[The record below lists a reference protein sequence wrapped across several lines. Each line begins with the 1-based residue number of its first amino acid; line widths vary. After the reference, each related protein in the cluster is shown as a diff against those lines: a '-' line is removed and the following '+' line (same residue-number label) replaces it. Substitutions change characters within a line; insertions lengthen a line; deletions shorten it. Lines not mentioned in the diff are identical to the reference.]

1 MPRIRLVAARALND
15 RVTHF
20 VFEAPFAH
28 EAGQYV
34 AVSAAIRGAPAKRY
48 YSIASPPR
56 SDGRIELCVQ
66 TEGEFGSHLKGLRS
80 GAELDCSE
88 PAGRMRLLDAERPA
102 VYFAAG
108 TGIAPMRAIL
118 LSQLD
123 AAPRT
128 SATLVLGGRRPDDL
142 LYREEFE
149 ALRSS
154 HVAFT
159 LLPTVS
165 GGDADWDGLRGR
177 VTAHVDR
184 AIAGRDGLDAY
195 FCGPPEM
202 VSELRARLAAAGVPD
217 ERQGFER
224 Y

>member
-1 MPRIRLVAARALND
+1 MSRIRLVAARALND

-34 AVSAAIRGAPAKRY
+34 ALSAAIDGAPVKRY

-56 SDGRIELCVQ
+56 SDGRIELCVR
-66 TEGEFGSHLKGLRS
+66 TEGDFGSHLKGLRS
-80 GAELDCSE
+80 GAELDSSA

-108 TGIAPMRAIL
+108 TGVAPMRAIL
-118 LSQLD
+118 LSQLA
-123 AAPRT
+123 AAPRA
-128 SATLVLGGRRPDDL
+128 SATLVLGGRRQDDL

-149 ALRSS
+149 ALRSR
-154 HVAFT
+154 HAAFT

-184 AIAGRDGLDAY
+184 VIAGRDGVDAY

-202 VSELRARLAAAGVPD
+202 VSELRARVAAAGIPD

>member
-20 VFEAPFAH
+20 VFEAPFGH

-34 AVSAAIRGAPAKRY
+34 AVSAAIHGAPVKRY

-56 SDGRIELCVQ
+56 NDGRIELCVR

-80 GAELDCSE
+80 GAELECSE

-108 TGIAPMRAIL
+108 TGVAPMRAIL
-118 LSQLD
+118 LAQLA
-123 AAPRT
+123 AAPDA
-128 SATLVLGGRRPDDL
+128 SATLVLGGRRRDDL
-142 LYREEFE
+142 LYLDEFKTLCIRH
-149 ALRSS
+149 A
-154 HVAFT
+154 AFT
-159 LLPTVS
+159 LLPTIS
-165 GGDADWDGLRGR
+165 GDDADWDGLRGR

-184 AIAGRDGLDAY
+184 VIAGRDGLDAY

-202 VSELRARLAAAGVPD
+202 VSALRARLAAAGVPD

>member
-34 AVSAAIRGAPAKRY
+34 AVSAAIRDAPAKRY

-154 HVAFT
+154 HVALT

>member
-1 MPRIRLVAARALND
+1 MSRIRLVSARALND

-34 AVSAAIRGAPAKRY
+34 AVSAAIRGAPVKRY

-56 SDGRIELCVQ
+56 SDGRIELCMQ
-66 TEGEFGSHLKGLRS
+66 TEGGFGSHLKGLPS
-80 GAELDCSE
+80 GTELDCSE

-108 TGIAPMRAIL
+108 TGIAPLRAIL
-118 LSQLD
+118 LAQLA
-123 AAPRT
+123 AAPDA
-128 SATLVLGGRRPDDL
+128 SATLVLGGRGRDDL
-142 LYREEFE
+142 LYLDEFE
-149 ALRSS
+149 ALHMR
-154 HVAFT
+154 HAAFT
-159 LLPTVS
+159 LLPAIS
-165 GGDADWDGLRGR
+165 GDDADWDGLRGR

-184 AIAGRDGLDAY
+184 AIAGRDSLDAY

-202 VSELRARLAAAGVPD
+202 VSELRARLAATGIPD

>member
-1 MPRIRLVAARALND
+1 MSRIRLIAARALND

-28 EAGQYV
+28 RAGQYV
-34 AVSAAIRGAPAKRY
+34 AVSAAIHGAPVKRY

-56 SDGRIELCVQ
+56 NDGCIELCVR
-66 TEGEFGSHLKGLRS
+66 TEGEFGLHLKGLRP

-102 VYFAAG
+102 AYFAAG
-108 TGIAPMRAIL
+108 TGIAPLRAIL
-118 LSQLD
+118 LSQL
-123 AAPRT
+123 AAVPRA
-128 SATLVLGGRRPDDL
+128 SATLVLGGRQRDDL
-142 LYREEFE
+142 LYRDEFE
-149 ALRSS
+149 ALCAK
-154 HVAFT
+154 HAGFT
-159 LLPTVS
+159 LLATVS

-202 VSELRARLAAAGVPD
+202 VAELRARLAADGIPD

>member
-1 MPRIRLVAARALND
+1 MSKIRLASARALND

-20 VFEAPFAH
+20 AFEAPFAH
-28 EAGQYV
+28 RAGQYV
-34 AVSAAIRGAPAKRY
+34 AVSAEICGAPVKRY

-56 SDGRIELCVQ
+56 RDGRIELCVR
-66 TEGEFGSHLKGLRS
+66 TEGEFGMHLKGLRP

-108 TGIAPMRAIL
+108 TGVAPVRAIL
-118 LSQLD
+118 LSQLA
-123 AAPRT
+123 AAPLAA
-128 SATLVLGGRRPDDL
+128 ATLVLGGRQHGDL
-142 LYREEFE
+142 LYRDEFE
-149 ALRSS
+149 ALCTQ
-154 HVAFT
+154 HAGFA

-165 GGDADWDGLRGR
+165 GNDADWDGLRGR
-177 VTAHVDR
+177 VTAHADR

-202 VSELRARLAAAGVPD
+202 VAALRARLAAAGIPD

>member
-66 TEGEFGSHLKGLRS
+66 IEGEFGSHLKGLRS

-154 HVAFT
+154 HVALT

>member
-1 MPRIRLVAARALND
+1 MSKIRLASARALNG

-28 EAGQYV
+28 RAGQYV
-34 AVSAAIRGAPAKRY
+34 AVSAEIHSAPVQRY

-66 TEGEFGSHLKGLRS
+66 TEGEFGAHLKGLRP
-80 GAELDCSE
+80 GAELGCSE
-88 PAGRMRLLDAERPA
+88 PAGRMRMLDAERPA

-108 TGIAPMRAIL
+108 TGVAPLRAIL
-118 LSQLD
+118 LSQL
-123 AAPRT
+123 AADPRA
-128 SATLVLGGRRPDDL
+128 SATLVLGGRQRDDL
-142 LYREEFE
+142 LYRDEFE
-149 ALRSS
+149 ALCAK
-154 HVAFT
+154 HGGFT

-165 GGDADWDGLRGR
+165 GDDADWDGLRGR

-184 AIAGRDGLDAY
+184 AIAGRDSLDAY
-195 FCGPPEM
+195 LCGPPEM
-202 VSELRARLAAAGVPD
+202 VAELRTRLAAEGIPD

>member
-20 VFEAPFAH
+20 VFEAPFGH

-34 AVSAAIRGAPAKRY
+34 AVSAAIRGAPVKRY

-56 SDGRIELCVQ
+56 SDGRIELCVR
-66 TEGEFGSHLKGLRS
+66 TEGEFGSHLKGLRP

-108 TGIAPMRAIL
+108 TGVAPLRAIL
-118 LSQLD
+118 LSQLS
-123 AAPRT
+123 AAPQVA
-128 SATLVLGGRRPDDL
+128 ATLVLGGRRRDDL
-142 LYREEFE
+142 LYLDEFE
-149 ALRSS
+149 ALRVR
-154 HVAFT
+154 HAAFM

-165 GGDADWDGLRGR
+165 GDDADWDGLRGR

-202 VSELRARLAAAGVPD
+202 VSALRARLAAAGVPD

>member
-1 MPRIRLVAARALND
+1 MSRIRLVSARALND

-34 AVSAAIRGAPAKRY
+34 AVSTAIRGAPVKRY

-56 SDGRIELCVQ
+56 SDGRIELCVR
-66 TEGEFGSHLKGLRS
+66 TEGEFGSHLKGLHP

-88 PAGRMRLLDAERPA
+88 PAGRMRMLDAERPA

-108 TGIAPMRAIL
+108 TGVAPMRAIL
-118 LSQLD
+118 LSQLG
-123 AAPRT
+123 AAPHA
-128 SATLVLGGRRPDDL
+128 SATLVLGGRRPADL
-142 LYREEFE
+142 LYLDEFE
-149 ALRSS
+149 ALRTN
-154 HVAFT
+154 HAAFT
-159 LLPTVS
+159 LVPTVS
-165 GGDADWDGLRGR
+165 GDDADWDGLRGR

-202 VSELRARLAAAGVPD
+202 VSDLRARLATAGVPD